1 MPTTILRH
9 RLKADADRTIQLT
22 LPPELGD
29 EVEVLI
35 LPVSDAS
42 SSLPPEK
49 LALARM
55 TDETGFVQAVLA
67 SAEEECWNVFVER
80 AVA

>member
-9 RLKADADRTIQLT
+9 RLKVDADRTIQLT

-42 SSLPPEK
+42 SSLSPEK

-67 SAEEECWNVFVER
+67 SEEEECWNEL
-80 AVA
+80 

>member
-9 RLKADADRTIQLT
+9 RLKADANRTIQLT

-35 LPVSDAS
+35 LSVSDAS
-42 SSLPPEK
+42 SSLSPEK

-67 SAEEECWNVFVER
+67 SEEEECWNEL
-80 AVA
+80 

>member
-42 SSLPPEK
+42 SSLSPEK

-67 SAEEECWNVFVER
+67 SEEEECWNEL
-80 AVA
+80 

>member
-9 RLKADADRTIQLT
+9 RFKADADRTIQLT

-35 LPVSDAS
+35 FPVSDAS
-42 SSLPPEK
+42 SSLSPEK

-55 TDETGFVQAVLA
+55 TDETGFVQVVLA
-67 SAEEECWNVFVER
+67 SAEEECWDAFVER
-80 AVA
+80 AFA